1 MFEKREGKNMA
12 NMLDYLKWRGDLSLE
27 QDGLNEIDNL
37 ILTRF
42 SYLPFSKLM
51 KEGEKLKIRT
61 VYERYEISNIKRDS
75 FLLKD
80 DIPFFRAVANSN
92 RFGNLVI
99 LKYENKISLKL
110 EEQFAVVTI
119 LLPKDTAFVS
129 FSSSFAHISTTLD
142 PNICPASL
150 NLI

>member
-27 QDGLNEIDNL
+27 QDDLNEIDNL

-61 VYERYEISNIKRDS
+61 VYERYEISKS
-75 FLLKD
+75 
-80 DIPFFRAVANSN
+80 
-92 RFGNLVI
+92 
-99 LKYENKISLKL
+99 
-110 EEQFAVVTI
+110 
-119 LLPKDTAFVS
+119 
-129 FSSSFAHISTTLD
+129 
-142 PNICPASL
+142 
-150 NLI
+150 